1 MTVIDRPQ
9 SFALTEPVRGFL
21 NKQHQ
26 LLINGKWVRALS
38 GKTFDVIDPSTG
50 EVITKVA
57 AGDAA
62 DVELAVAAARHAFDH
77 GPWGKSKG
85 LERAKLLWK
94 LADKIDEHAE
104 EMATLETLD
113 NGKPIKMSRIADIPG
128 SAENLRYNAGW
139 AGKITGDTI
148 PASLPGNFHSYTV
161 REPVGVVGAIIPWN
175 FPLAMAIAKIG
186 PALAAGCTIVLKPA
200 EQTPLTA
207 LRLGEFIQEVGFP
220 EGVINIV
227 TGFGETAGV
236 ALVEHPGVD
245 KIAFTGSTATG
256 KAIVR
261 ACAATLKRVSLELG
275 GKSPTVILPDADLA
289 KAIPGASRSIFFN
302 SGQVCAAG
310 SRLFAHKK
318 IFDEV
323 IGGIAEEAKR
333 LKVGPGLSPET
344 EIGPLVSEEQ
354 FQRVTGYLAAGAK
367 EGARVMVGG
376 QSVGNR
382 GYFVEPTIL
391 ADTARDM
398 SVRQEEIFGPVLC
411 AMSFDDEDLEK
422 IADEANDTTYG
433 LAATIWTRDIS
444 AGHKLARLLKA
455 GSIRINGGGL
465 DHAVPF
471 GGYKQSGWG
480 RENGK
485 DGVELFTEVKAVSVN
500 LA

>member
-9 SFALTEPVRGFL
+9 NIALPQPVRAFL
-21 NKQHQ
+21 KKQHK
-26 LLINGKWVRALS
+26 LLIDGKWVDAKS
-38 GKTFDVIDPSTG
+38 GKTFDVIDPATG

-62 DVELAVAAARHAFDH
+62 DVELAVAAARRAFDR
-77 GPWGKSKG
+77 GPWGKTKG

-94 LADKIDEHAE
+94 LADKVDEHAE
-104 EMATLETLD
+104 ELATLESID
-113 NGKPIKMSRIADIPG
+113 NGKPIRLARMGDIPG
-128 SAENLRYNAGW
+128 SAETLRYNAGW

-148 PASLPGNFHSYTV
+148 PASLPGNFHSYTL

-175 FPLAMAIAKIG
+175 FPLAMAVAKLG
-186 PALAAGCTIVLKPA
+186 PALAAGCTVVLKPA

-207 LRLGEFIQEVGFP
+207 LRLGDFIAEVGFP

-227 TGFGETAGV
+227 TGFGETAGAAIV
-236 ALVEHPGVD
+236 DHPQVD
-245 KIAFTGSTATG
+245 KVAFTGSTATG

-275 GKSPTVILPDADLA
+275 GKSPTVILPDADLS
-289 KAIPGASRSIFFN
+289 KAIAGASRSIFFN

-318 IFDEV
+318 IFEDV
-323 IGGIAEEAKR
+323 VSGIAEEAKR
-333 LKVGPGLSPET
+333 LKVGPGIVPET

-354 FQRVTGYLAAGAK
+354 FERVTGYLQAGTN
-367 EGARVMVGG
+367 EGARVLVGG
-376 QSVGNR
+376 NAIGSR

-391 ADTARDM
+391 ANTDRAM

-444 AGHKLARLLKA
+444 AGHKLAKLLKA

-485 DGVELFTEVKAVSVN
+485 DGVELFTEVKAISVN